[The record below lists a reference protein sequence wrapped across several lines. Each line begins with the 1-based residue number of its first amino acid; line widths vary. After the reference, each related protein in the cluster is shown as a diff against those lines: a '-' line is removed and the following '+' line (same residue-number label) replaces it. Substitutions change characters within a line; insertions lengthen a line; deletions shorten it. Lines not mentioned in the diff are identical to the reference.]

1 VSRNQRRDES
11 VNVGNDEDDCYDLRI
26 GARRSTSAGPLGS
39 RACILH
45 LPCGL
50 MPFQCPFSRTVG
62 CMCRSSRHYH
72 VIEGVIFGPLSR
84 IGEDLVGL
92 VDELEH
98 LLSLWRRVLVG
109 MIFLG
114 EPPVGLLDLLRS
126 GVSGDAEDGIVV
138 LEARQTIRSFQ
149 RSLLKRS
156 G

>member
-1 VSRNQRRDES
+1 MRFQSLSPLSAATCVE
-11 VNVGNDEDDCYDLRI
+11 VPIPLRLNKGRHI
-26 GARRSTSAGPLGS
+26 GPL
-39 RACILH
+39 R
-45 LPCGL
+45 
-50 MPFQCPFSRTVG
+50 
-62 CMCRSSRHYH
+62 
-72 VIEGVIFGPLSR
+72 R
-84 IGEDLVGL
+84 IIKDVVSL
-92 VDELEH
+92 VDELKPP
-98 LLSLWRRVLVG
+98 LSLREWVPVG